1 LPSAGVFN
9 TPAFLFFAPFQSI
22 LRPILQPYER
32 GYATGVQMFKF
43 LISTTLLVSTLAIT
57 PAQAGQRHFWW
68 LETEPTYQSEDIIY
82 GGDDQEA
89 YAQEQFNQE
98 QYDLY
103 MQKMHPRK
111 KLKYDQTYYE
121 PQMETPAY
129 RPAPRKQFK
138 KNVAKI
144 VAPKPVTKTKIVPI
158 TKRFETVAPAKSI
171 SCSKGASIVS
181 GYGFSNVADKSC
193 AGSTFVYGAVRS
205 GKNFQIEVSAASGE
219 LTAVKKL

>member
-1 LPSAGVFN
+1 VIAPLHFCFSA
-9 TPAFLFFAPFQSI
+9 PIQST
-22 LRPILQPYER
+22 LRPNLQLHKL
-32 GYATGVQMFKF
+32 GNTTGVPMFKIF
-43 LISTTLLVSTLAIT
+43 ISTTILASTLLIT
-57 PAQAGQRHFWW
+57 PAEAGRRHFWW
-68 LETEPTYQSEDIIY
+68 LETDPTYQTEDVIY
-82 GGDDQEA
+82 GADDQEA

-111 KLKYDQTYYE
+111 KLKFDQTYYE
-121 PQMETPAY
+121 PQVETPAY
-129 RPAPRKQFK
+129 RPAPRKQIK
-138 KNVAKI
+138 KTVAKA
-144 VAPKPVTKTKIVPI
+144 VQPKPVSNPKIVPI
-158 TKRFETVAPAKSI
+158 TKRFETVAPTKSI
-171 SCSKGASIVS
+171 TCSKGASIVS